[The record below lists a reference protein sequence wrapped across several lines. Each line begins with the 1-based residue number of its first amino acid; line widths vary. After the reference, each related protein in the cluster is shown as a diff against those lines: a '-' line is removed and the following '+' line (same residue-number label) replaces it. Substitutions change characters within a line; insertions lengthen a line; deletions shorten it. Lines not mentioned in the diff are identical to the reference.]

1 MSVTVIATLHAQDG
15 KQDDVLQAVS
25 GLAGEV
31 HAEPGCLRYAPH
43 TSGRNRVVIVESWES
58 REALDEHAKGPGF
71 TALVKQLE
79 GLLSAPLDV
88 AVALPAPAG
97 DLAKGVL

>member
-1 MSVTVIATLHAQDG
+1 MPVTVIATLHAQDG

-25 GLAGEV
+25 AIATEV

-58 REALDEHAKGPGF
+58 REALDVHAKSPGF
-71 TALVKQLE
+71 IALGKQLE
-79 GLLSAPLDV
+79 GLLSAPLE
-88 AVALPAPAG
+88 VALAAPAPAG
-97 DLAKGVL
+97 DPAKGAL